1 MVSGPSVA
9 YGDCSSVPFPSE
21 GSTLPTFL
29 PWFPPDPPRASPLC
43 VESVGRLPA
52 LSVLR
57 LWLASLSAAVTSP
70 LEGPFLT
77 GSQSLGLG
85 VLAMVS
91 WSLIPL
97 FHGWF
102 LSCCAC
108 ASLSLSLSLF
118 LLGCFV
124 PLSARCRCLLRPPC
138 SLFLLVLRGLLA
150 SFIWGVLFLLVVFL
164 PGICLV
170 FSLLR
175 GPPLIPCPW
184 SLSLFV
190 SLPGRSSF
198 CCRWQPLVGLETFRL
213 LLLVSSLGVALF
225 LSPFL
230 VFRRCLSLPFVLS
243 FALFCCGL
251 FGILW
256 VLLRLSS
263 SCVPFGLF
271 GCASFPSCPS
281 SLFLSPRSPSRS
293 LAPHAFSFFRV
304 VLEGAI
310 SSASRSLP
318 SAPCSS
324 YSSASS
330 FLSSRPRSSLRA
342 WVGGVL
348 VFLRSAPLS
357 SLLLA
362 HS

>member
-1 MVSGPSVA
+1 MFASSSLFSLPSGS
-9 YGDCSSVPFPSE
+9 
-21 GSTLPTFL
+21 
-29 PWFPPDPPRASPLC
+29 PWSPRLLNMGRSLHSC
-43 VESVGRLPA
+43 RLPPWY
-52 LSVLR
+52 LS
-57 LWLASLSAAVTSP
+57 
-70 LEGPFLT
+70 
-77 GSQSLGLG
+77 
-85 VLAMVS
+85 
-91 WSLIPL
+91 
-97 FHGWF
+97 
-102 LSCCAC
+102 
-108 ASLSLSLSLF
+108 
-118 LLGCFV
+118 
-124 PLSARCRCLLRPPC
+124 
-138 SLFLLVLRGLLA
+138 
-150 SFIWGVLFLLVVFL
+150 
-164 PGICLV
+164 LV

-184 SLSLFV
+184 SLSLFM

-198 CCRWQPLVGLETFRL
+198 CCRWRPLVGLETFRL

-293 LAPHAFSFFRV
+293 LAPHAFSFFFRV

-330 FLSSRPRSSLRA
+330 FSSSRPRSSLRA
-342 WVGGVL
+342 CGVRGL
-348 VFLRSAPLS
+348 AASWFFSAVLLCLPYFWPILDLFPSFFLLPFRCSVLIVQCLWFGFPVSEEVLYFGVYMQS
-357 SLLLA
+357 FLGLYL
-362 HS
+362 